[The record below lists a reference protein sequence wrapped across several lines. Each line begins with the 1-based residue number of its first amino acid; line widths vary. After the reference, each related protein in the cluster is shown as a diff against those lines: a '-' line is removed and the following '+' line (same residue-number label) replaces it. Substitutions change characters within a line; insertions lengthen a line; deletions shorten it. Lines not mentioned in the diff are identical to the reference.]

1 VGAGAGVDASFG
13 HTAAMIAAS
22 GHSGSSMS
30 STSKIQSLQPGA
42 TS

>member
-1 VGAGAGVDASFG
+1 MGADAGSFG
-13 HTAAMIAAS
+13 QTAAMIAAS
-22 GHSGSSMS
+22 GHSGSSTS